1 MDNET
6 RRELL
11 AEIDKVLAL
20 LDKIESRAK
29 DQSDPMDNE
38 ENSI

>member
-6 RRELL
+6 KRKLI
-11 AEIDKVLAL
+11 AEIDKTLAL
-20 LDKIESRAK
+20 LDKIESRTK
-29 DQSDPMDNE
+29 NQSDPMDNE

>member
-6 RRELL
+6 RRKLI
-11 AEIDKVLAL
+11 AEIDKTLAL
-20 LDKIESRAK
+20 LDKIKSRAK

-38 ENSI
+38 EDSI

>member
-6 RRELL
+6 KRKLI
-11 AEIDKVLAL
+11 AEIDKTLAL

-29 DQSDPMDNE
+29 NQSDPMDNE

>member
-6 RRELL
+6 RRKLI
-11 AEIDKVLAL
+11 AEIDKTLAL

-29 DQSDPMDNE
+29 NQNDPMDDD

>member
-6 RRELL
+6 RRKLI
-11 AEIDKVLAL
+11 AEVDKALAL
-20 LDKIESRAK
+20 IDKIESRAK
-29 DQSDPMDNE
+29 DQSDPMDNK